1 MTVPTTIDA
10 AGWLRNYLEADDGD
24 HDLARE
30 MLAAFA
36 QALMSAQA
44 SSQCLAGYG
53 ERSDERINSR
63 NGYRHRDWDTRVGT
77 IDLAI
82 PKLREGSY
90 YPVWLLEHRR
100 RAEQALA
107 SVVAQCYVEGVSTR
121 RVDDLVKAMGI
132 DGMSPSQVSR
142 LAATLDAKVAEFRNR
157 PLDAGPY
164 RYVWI
169 DALTQKVRE
178 GGRVVNVS
186 AVIATAVNVEGRREI
201 IGFDI
206 VTTESTASW
215 TEFLRGLVARGLSGV
230 ELVISDAHGGIKAAI
245 AQVLA
250 GSSWQRCRT
259 HFMANL
265 CTKVPKASWPMVAT
279 LVRSIFEQP
288 DRDSTWSQL
297 DDVVNKLHEA
307 GFADAADKVYD
318 AADEIL
324 AFTAFP
330 VEHWPKI
337 RSNNP
342 QERLNKEIR
351 RRTDVVGIFP
361 NRAAVIRLV
370 GALLAEQ
377 TDEWAV
383 ARRYMSAESLAKPRH
398 TEEVND
404 DEPTE
409 LEAAAG

>member
-10 AGWLRNYLEADDGD
+10 AGWLRNFMDSPDADT
-24 HDLARE
+24 DLTRA
-30 MLAAFA
+30 MLQTFA
-36 QALMSAQA
+36 EVLMSAEA
-44 SSQCLAGYG
+44 SAQCQAGYG
-53 ERSDERINSR
+53 ERTDERVNSR
-63 NGYRHRDWDTRVGT
+63 NGYRARRWDTRVGT
-77 IDLAI
+77 IDLAV

-90 YPVWLLEHRR
+90 FPAWLLEHRR
-100 RAEQALA
+100 RSEQALA
-107 SVVAQCYVEGVSTR
+107 SVVAQAYVEGVSTR
-121 RVDDLVKAMGI
+121 RVDDLVRAMGI
-132 DGMSPSQVSR
+132 EGLSRSEVSR
-142 LAATLDAKVAEFRNR
+142 LAAELDAKVAEFRNR
-157 PLDAGPY
+157 PLEGDW
-164 RYVWI
+164 RYLWI

-186 AVIATAVNVEGRREI
+186 AVIATAVNAEGRREI

-206 VTTESTASW
+206 VTTESTPAW
-215 TEFLRGLVARGLSGV
+215 TAFLRSLVARGLSGV

-245 AQVLA
+245 AAVLDGA
-250 GSSWQRCRT
+250 TWQRCRT

-265 CTKVPKASWPMVAT
+265 ATRVPKANWPMIAT

-288 DRDSTWSQL
+288 DRDTTWSQL
-297 DDVVNKLHEA
+297 GDVVSKLTEV
-307 GFADAADKVYD
+307 GFCELADYVLDAADD
-318 AADEIL
+318 IL

-330 VEHWPKI
+330 VEHWTQI

-383 ARRYMSAESLAKPRH
+383 ARRYMSVDSLTKPRH
-398 TEEVND
+398 DSTPPGDPRPAMLN
-404 DEPTE
+404 
-409 LEAAAG
+409 AAG